1 MSANIDTVTDFIAT
15 WNARDFDAMMGFFDD
30 ASFYHNLPM
39 DPVTGTDA
47 IRKVLEMFFNS
58 ASEIDWVVHAIAE
71 TPDGIVLTE
80 RTDRFL
86 INGTWLDL
94 RVMGAFDLDGRTIR
108 KWRDYFDL
116 KTFEADM
123 ARVTAAG

>member
-1 MSANIDTVTDFIAT
+1 MSANQKTVLDFIAA
-15 WNARDFDAMMGFFDD
+15 WNARDFEAMMGFFDGE
-30 ASFYHNLPM
+30 SYYHNLPM

-47 IRKVLEMFFNS
+47 IRAVLEGFFTM

-71 TPDGIVLTE
+71 TPDGVVLTE

-94 RVMGAFDLDGRTIR
+94 PVMGAFELDGGTIR

-116 KTFEADM
+116 NTLELGM
-123 ARVTAAG
+123 AKAAG